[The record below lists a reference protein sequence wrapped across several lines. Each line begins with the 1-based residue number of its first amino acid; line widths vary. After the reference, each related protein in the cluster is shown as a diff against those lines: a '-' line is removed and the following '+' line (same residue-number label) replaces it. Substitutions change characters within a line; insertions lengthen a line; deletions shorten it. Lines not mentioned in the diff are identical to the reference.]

1 MKPTFITI
9 FTAGLAAST
18 GVSASPTPPS
28 ENTSRNLQ
36 ARGLWF
42 RDECHASI
50 GGTVVGG
57 STLWMLRNTWN
68 NKFGGDFGGNLGV
81 GIPFI
86 STKALSNTIPQN
98 TGIKGVCCWGQCLW
112 VSSEGQG
119 RNWSGDAWGNALNRL
134 TGITGGSQP
143 GLCGA
148 RINNDA
154 YLVLKSAQHDKV
166 SHGDRKIGEHF
177 GDTCGG
183 RPPW

>member
-1 MKPTFITI
+1 MKLSVGTL

-18 GVSASPTPPS
+18 GVSASPMPS
-28 ENTSRNLQ
+28 SEDTSPNLA

-42 RDECHASI
+42 RDECHASP

-68 NKFGGDFGGNLGV
+68 NKYGGDFGGSLGV
-81 GIPFI
+81 GILHLLPRI
-86 STKALSNTIPQN
+86 VSNIVLQVYQY
-98 TGIKGVCCWGQCLW
+98 KGVCCWGQCMW

-119 RNWSGDAWGNALNRL
+119 RKWSGDAWGNALNRL
-134 TGITGGSQP
+134 TGITGGRQP

-154 YLVLKSAQHDKV
+154 YLVLMSAQHDSVYILGKKA
-166 SHGDRKIGEHF
+166 SEYF

>member
-1 MKPTFITI
+1 MKLSFITAL
-9 FTAGLAAST
+9 TTGLAAST
-18 GVSASPTPPS
+18 GVSALPAGSS
-28 ENTSRNLQ
+28 ENTSPSQLH

-42 RDECHASI
+42 RDECHATI

-81 GIPFI
+81 
-86 STKALSNTIPQN
+86 N
-98 TGIKGVCCWGQCLW
+98 GIKGVCCWGQCLW
-112 VSSEGQG
+112 VASEGQG
-119 RNWSGDAWGNALNRL
+119 RSWSGDAWGNALHRL
-134 TGITGGSQP
+134 TGITGGSQR

-154 YLVLKSAQHDKV
+154 YLVLSSAQHDQV
-166 SHGDRKIGEHF
+166 SHQGRIMSDHF